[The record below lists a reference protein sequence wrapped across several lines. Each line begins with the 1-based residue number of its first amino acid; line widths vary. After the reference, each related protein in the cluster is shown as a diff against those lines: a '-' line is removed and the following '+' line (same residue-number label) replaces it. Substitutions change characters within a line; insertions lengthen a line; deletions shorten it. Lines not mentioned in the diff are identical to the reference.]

1 MDLALD
7 TNVILD
13 FALKRQP
20 FFEDAVKLFS
30 LTESEGYRRLITT
43 NTVTDIYYVVR
54 KEKGRD
60 IALEFIKDLLAI
72 VTLVGIDEVVI
83 HEALNLGWKDF
94 EDAIQYTAVNKTQVD
109 VIITR
114 NKKDF
119 KEAAIAVQTPA
130 EFIQSIQ

>member
-83 HEALNLGWKDF
+83 HEALTLGWKDF

-119 KEAAIAVQTPA
+119 VEGAIAVQTPA